1 MNSYSRHVNR
11 EGNAPFFSE
20 RELEIMTLQPR
31 KLDSSLPASLPLIV
45 YSDKEWVADKK
56 ELVQVMDDD
65 ETSSRTPTLKV
76 VPEALK
82 VLNSINKPLSIFSIC
97 GPYRT
102 GKSYLISQI
111 LGSPGTFKVGH
122 KMNACTKGVWMATT
136 VLECDDF
143 VVVFLDT
150 EGMDSPGDTTDTNK
164 LLIVTTLLSSMLV
177 YNSTNVPDLNDLEDL
192 R

>member
-1 MNSYSRHVNR
+1 MV
-11 EGNAPFFSE
+11 
-20 RELEIMTLQPR
+20 TLKPR
-31 KLDSSLPASLPLIV
+31 KLDCNLPASLPLIV

-56 ELVQVMDDD
+56 ELIRVVQESEED
-65 ETSSRTPTLKV
+65 EVRSSRQEQKAILKV
-76 VPEALK
+76 VPEALE
-82 VLNSINKPLSIFSIC
+82 VLKSINKPLSIFSIC
-97 GPYRT
+97 GPFRT

-122 KMNACTKGVWMATT
+122 KYSACTKGVWMATT

-143 VVVFLDT
+143 IVVFLDT
-150 EGMDSPGDTTDTNK
+150 EGMDSPDDSADINK

-177 YNSTNVPDLNDLEDL
+177 YNSQTVPDLNDLEDL